1 MDGKS
6 IYRPLAAH
14 TRAPDSSALPSH
26 LGYSCVAAIH
36 LANSSSPPQSSV
48 APTAIHHKLPRV
60 SCYCCSPQLDSLA
73 PPAALDSHAYRRT
86 PKRFVMFLK
95 PTTRTPTFSCSV
107 SKGPFPQLTKTL
119 FKGYFDGLITGGSAC
134 ASQGLAE
141 FAFGS
146 PPYLPKT

>member
-1 MDGKS
+1 MYATIGKRGHYTVEVCSLPARQCRLGMDGKS

-36 LANSSSPPQSSV
+36 LANSSFPLQSSV
-48 APTAIHHKLPRV
+48 GPTAIHHKLPRV

-86 PKRFVMFLK
+86 PRRFVMFLK

-107 SKGPFPQLTKTL
+107 SKDVSPTN
-119 FKGYFDGLITGGSAC
+119 
-134 ASQGLAE
+134 E
-141 FAFGS
+141 NAFQR
-146 PPYLPKT
+146 LL